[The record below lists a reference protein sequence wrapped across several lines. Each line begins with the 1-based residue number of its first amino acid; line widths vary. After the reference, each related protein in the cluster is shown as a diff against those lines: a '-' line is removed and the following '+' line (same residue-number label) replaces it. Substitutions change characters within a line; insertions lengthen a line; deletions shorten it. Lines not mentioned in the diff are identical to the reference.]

1 MKKTF
6 NRFYGLIFIS
16 LILSEYVDI
25 PYARTV
31 QYLLGLVFIGLLI
44 LELVYTKR
52 KEDRIEVGP
61 IVILVIFS
69 ILALI
74 FGLK

>member
-1 MKKTF
+1 MKRIF
-6 NRFYGLIFIS
+6 NCSYGFIFII
-16 LILSEYVDI
+16 LILSEYVNI
-25 PYARTV
+25 PYTRTL
-31 QYLLGLVFIGLLI
+31 QYLLGVLFIGLLI

-52 KEDRIEVGP
+52 KENRIEAGP
-61 IVILVIFS
+61 IIIIVVFS